1 MTSRACA
8 AGGISRLEISSI
20 QGGKSGELLFR
31 TGLRLALFQ
40 TRGSGEIWRSG
51 TTSKCRIVVI
61 ICSCHHVFL
70 AGWTLS
76 DVLDSE
82 LR

>member
-1 MTSRACA
+1 VVERGVDVSYC
-8 AGGISRLEISSI
+8 
-20 QGGKSGELLFR
+20 
-31 TGLRLALFQ
+31 LRIALFQ

-70 AGWTLS
+70 AGWKLS